1 MTGLGVLLPL
11 IVTFIAGPLSKGDNT
26 QVTGINSEVLK
37 SSHNITERAAEC
49 PEDLH
54 REGEFCC
61 QLCPPGTRKDTGCT
75 TDRGKPGCV
84 PCPEGE
90 EYTDKAHYSSKCR
103 RCRICDGEQGV
114 NMESVRIAH
123 QPTTPNVKDPDLTFC
138 GSSSSSSSR
147 F

>member
-123 QPTTPNVKDPDLTFC
+123 QPTTPNVK
-138 GSSSSSSSR
+138 
-147 F
+147 

>member
-61 QLCPPGTRKDTGCT
+61 QLCPPG
-75 TDRGKPGCV
+75 
-84 PCPEGE
+84 
-90 EYTDKAHYSSKCR
+90 
-103 RCRICDGEQGV
+103 V